1 MVANIRGYTPNY
13 AFKLVNFDTPRWH
26 TLEYANWT
34 QLDGML
40 LQAGIPQIRGEWA
53 YSTLY
58 FVGDR
63 VYDIVNGLLYRC
75 LVEHTSAASGT
86 FEADRLAHPTYWV
99 VQTLGVPVF
108 RGQWQVNTTYSL
120 GEIVFINAYQ
130 YYLCTTS
137 HKSTSTFDG
146 TKWALVF
153 DATAAVNSTNA
164 SATAAAGSA
173 SQAATSA
180 SNAATSATNAQ
191 ASAVESAAQA
201 QKLFGTSTSSN
212 TIGLTAK
219 TFITQADKY
228 FNVGKFVMIRADL
241 DPINNWMWGQVS
253 SYTGTTLV
261 VNSIVSNGAGTFV
274 SWIIDVSGSRGAIGP
289 QGIQGELGPPLVI
302 KGTVPSAGAL
312 PPTGN
317 TIGDMWIATDNGH
330 LYVWDGTQW
339 DDAGPLGTST
349 TTTAD
354 IPPSNPKDGDMWWES
369 DSGIFWVYY
378 DDGNTSQW
386 VQAGGAAAS
395 INQNFVLK
403 TGDTMTGMLTLAHP
417 TSNTVIAMNTPVG
430 VFGNYIAAQKG
441 GVPRWNITPGSFDTE
456 AGSNSGSS
464 FVITRF
470 ADNGNNLG
478 DALSINRATGATTLT
493 GDLTISKSSASGIIT
508 INGAAIAGGGSG
520 IGFQTGGAYKFGI
533 GAHSAITG
541 GGTSDDFIV
550 YSYAVGAPSAIRVAH
565 TTGNVN
571 IGTVTAST
579 SPTTGALTVAGGLGV
594 GGAIN
599 AAGDLKIDKTTPTI
613 TLNKPAAGQNI
624 DIIGQTAGANR
635 WTVRLGDGTPE
646 TGGDAGSLF
655 AIYRWNDA
663 GTVAA
668 GLLAANRING
678 NITIYSTSPSTSPTT
693 GALTVAGG
701 LGVGINLVVQPAGTV
716 LNPFSGASVNVAF
729 PAGNPGIAFRPV
741 NDTSQWSAVF
751 ANAAGST
758 VGTINTNATATAY
771 TTSSDAA
778 LKEDLK
784 SFDAGNIIDNTKV
797 YDFAWK
803 STKERAF
810 GVIAQQAYEVYPQ
823 AVTHTEAS
831 KEKGA
836 ERDEWWGIDYSK
848 YVPVLLQEL
857 KALRQR
863 VAELEGRIIEKPST
877 TPRGRK

>member
-137 HKSTSTFDG
+137 HKSTATFDG

-219 TFITQADKY
+219 TFVTQADKY

-289 QGIQGELGPPLVI
+289 QGAQGEIGPPLTLL
-302 KGTVPSAGAL
+302 GTVPSEGAL

-317 TIGDMWIATDNGH
+317 TIGDMYQAEDNGH
-330 LYVWDGTQW
+330 VYVWDGTEW
-339 DDAGPLGTST
+339 DDLGALGTST

-354 IPPSNPKDGDMWWES
+354 VPPTDPKDGDMWWES
-369 DSGIFWVYY
+369 DSGIFWVFY

-395 INQNFVLK
+395 INQNFVVK
-403 TGDTMTGMLTLAHP
+403 TGDTMTGDLTIDKADASIILNKKASGQL
-417 TSNTVIAMNTPVG
+417 TRINALTAN
-430 VFGNYIAAQKG
+430 A
-441 GVPRWNITPGSFDTE
+441 PRWSMQMGNATPETGSD
-456 AGSNSGSS
+456 AGSN
-464 FVITRF
+464 FVLYRF
-470 ADNGNNLG
+470 SDAGAFV
-478 DALSINRATGATTLT
+478 DALTISRATGATSL
-493 GDLTISKSSASGIIT
+493 SS
-508 INGAAIAGGGSG
+508 
-520 IGFQTGGAYKFGI
+520 
-533 GAHSAITG
+533 
-541 GGTSDDFIV
+541 
-550 YSYAVGAPSAIRVAH
+550 
-565 TTGNVN
+565 
-571 IGTVTAST
+571 TV
-579 SPTTGALTVAGGLGV
+579 
-594 GGAIN
+594 
-599 AAGDLKIDKTTPTI
+599 
-613 TLNKPAAGQNI
+613 
-624 DIIGQTAGANR
+624 
-635 WTVRLGDGTPE
+635 
-646 TGGDAGSLF
+646 
-655 AIYRWNDA
+655 
-663 GTVAA
+663 
-668 GLLAANRING
+668 
-678 NITIYSTSPSTSPTT
+678 PSTSPTT

-701 LGVGINLVVQPAGTV
+701 VGVGGRINAGGDIACGSGTIAVNASAGANAHFALRDDVSTAKGFLYWSRVDNTV
-716 LNPFSGASVNVAF
+716 RIENGTGQNIKLTSTGNVAIDAAT
-729 PAGNPGIAFRPV
+729 PSTSPSTGALTVVGGVGVGGNINAGNGSSPATGALFRIGVVAGYTSIATRPGNDANQWQHAFE
-741 NDTSQWSAVF
+741 
-751 ANAAGST
+751 NAAGAV
-758 VGTINTNATATAY
+758 VGTITANTTTTNY
-771 TTSSDAA
+771 GTSSDAS

-784 SFDAGNIIDNTKV
+784 SFDAGSIIDDTEV

-810 GVIAQQAYEVYPQ
+810 GVIAQQAVDVYPL
-823 AVTHTEAS
+823 AVTHTEANT
-831 KEKGA
+831 EKGA
-836 ERDEWWGIDYSK
+836 ERDEWWGVDYSK

-857 KALRQR
+857 KALRAR
-863 VAELEGRIIEKPST
+863 VAELEGRIVEKPST